1 MTQNDNPLSSWPH
14 LDQAQGA
21 GSQGAGL
28 NDARSPSGAPQEP
41 APEPANALESFLG
54 GSPAA
59 VALKL
64 LLMSLVV
71 GALMM
76 WLEICPADILIGV
89 ANFLRRI
96 YALGFGA
103 VRELIEYVLAG
114 AAIVLPVWFLLRLL
128 SVSGRK

>member
-1 MTQNDNPLSSWPH
+1 MTQDDNPLSSWPN
-14 LDQAQGA
+14 LDRAESTGSREKGA
-21 GSQGAGL
+21 S
-28 NDARSPSGAPQEP
+28 SGAPQEP
-41 APEPANALESFLG
+41 TPEPANALEGFLG

-59 VALKL
+59 VGLKL

-76 WLEICPADILIGV
+76 WLEIRPADIIVGI

-103 VRELIEYVLAG
+103 VRELIDYVLAG
-114 AAIVLPVWFLLRLL
+114 AAIVLPAWLLLRVLN
-128 SVSGRK
+128 VSGRK

>member
-1 MTQNDNPLSSWPH
+1 MTQDENPLSSWPH
-14 LDQAQGA
+14 LDRPQGA
-21 GSQGAGL
+21 GPGEPRA
-28 NDARSPSGAPQEP
+28 PSGASQEP
-41 APEPANALESFLG
+41 APEPTNPLEAFLG

-76 WLEICPADILIGV
+76 WLEIRPADILIGV
-89 ANFLRRI
+89 ANFIRRL

-103 VRELIEYVLAG
+103 VRELIDYLLAG
-114 AAIVLPVWFLLRLL
+114 AAIVLPAWLLLRVLT
-128 SVSGRK
+128 VSGKK

>member
-14 LDQAQGA
+14 LDQAKGA
-21 GSQGAGL
+21 GS
-28 NDARSPSGAPQEP
+28 NDPGAPSAAPQAP
-41 APEPANALESFLG
+41 APEAANALEGFLG

-76 WLEICPADILIGV
+76 WLEVRPADILVGV

-103 VRELIEYVLAG
+103 VRELIEYVAAG
-114 AAIVLPVWFLLRLL
+114 AAIVLPVWFLLRVL

>member
-1 MTQNDNPLSSWPH
+1 MTQDDNPLSSWPH

-21 GSQGAGL
+21 GSNGAR
-28 NDARSPSGAPQEP
+28 APSGAPQAE
-41 APEPANALESFLG
+41 APEPANALEAFLG
-54 GSPAA
+54 GSPGA

-76 WLEICPADILIGV
+76 WLEIRPADILVGV
-89 ANFLRRI
+89 VNFLRRI

-114 AAIVLPVWFLLRLL
+114 AAIVLPVWLLLRVLN
-128 SVSGRK
+128 VSGRK

>member
-1 MTQNDNPLSSWPH
+1 MTENNNPLSSWPH
-14 LDQAQGA
+14 LDRAQGA
-21 GSQGAGL
+21 GSNGS
-28 NDARSPSGAPQEP
+28 RTSSGAPQGE
-41 APEPANALESFLG
+41 APEPANALEAFLG

-64 LLMSLVV
+64 FLMSLVV

-76 WLEICPADILIGV
+76 WLEIRPADILVGV
-89 ANFLRRI
+89 VNFLRRI

-114 AAIVLPVWFLLRLL
+114 AAIVLPVWLLLRVLNA
-128 SVSGRK
+128 SGRK

>member
-1 MTQNDNPLSSWPH
+1 VTQNDNPLSSWPH

-21 GSQGAGL
+21 GS
-28 NDARSPSGAPQEP
+28 NEARAASGAPQPE
-41 APEPANALESFLG
+41 APEPANPLEAFLG
-54 GSPAA
+54 GSPGA

-76 WLEICPADILIGV
+76 WLEIRPADILVGV
-89 ANFLRRI
+89 ANFLRRL

-114 AAIVLPVWFLLRLL
+114 AAIVLPVWLLLRVMN
-128 SVSGRK
+128 VSGRK

>member
-1 MTQNDNPLSSWPH
+1 MTQNENPLSSWPH
-14 LDQAQGA
+14 LDDAQGA
-21 GSQGAGL
+21 SS
-28 NDARSPSGAPQEP
+28 NDARAPSGAPQQE
-41 APEPANALESFLG
+41 APEPANTLEAFLG
-54 GSPAA
+54 GSPGA

-64 LLMSLVV
+64 VLMSLVV

-76 WLEICPADILIGV
+76 WLEIRPADILVGV

-114 AAIVLPVWFLLRLL
+114 AAIVLPVWLLLRVMN
-128 SVSGRK
+128 VSGRK

>member
-1 MTQNDNPLSSWPH
+1 VTQNENPLSSWPH
-14 LDQAQGA
+14 LDEAQGA
-21 GSQGAGL
+21 SS
-28 NDARSPSGAPQEP
+28 NDARAPSGAPQQE
-41 APEPANALESFLG
+41 APEPANTLEAFLG
-54 GSPAA
+54 GSPGA

-64 LLMSLVV
+64 VLMSLVV

-76 WLEICPADILIGV
+76 WLEIRPADILVGV

-114 AAIVLPVWFLLRLL
+114 AAIVLPVWLLLRVMN
-128 SVSGRK
+128 VSGRK

>member
-14 LDQAQGA
+14 LDRTQGA
-21 GSQGAGL
+21 APGP
-28 NDARSPSGAPQEP
+28 DAARAAPG
-41 APEPANALESFLG
+41 APEPEAPQPANPLEAFLG
-54 GSPAA
+54 GSPGA

-76 WLEICPADILIGV
+76 WLEIRPADILVGI
-89 ANFLRRI
+89 ANFLHRL

-103 VRELIEYVLAG
+103 VRELIDYVLAG
-114 AAIVLPVWFLLRLL
+114 AAIVLPVWLLLR
-128 SVSGRK
+128 VMNASGRK

>member
-1 MTQNDNPLSSWPH
+1 MTQDDNPLSNWPH
-14 LDQAQGA
+14 LDRAQGA
-21 GSQGAGL
+21 GSNGAG
-28 NDARSPSGAPQEP
+28 APSGASQEP

-59 VALKL
+59 VAMKL

-76 WLEICPADILIGV
+76 WLEIRPADIVMGV
-89 ANFLRRI
+89 ANFFRRI

-103 VRELIEYVLAG
+103 VRELIDYVAAG
-114 AAIVLPVWFLLRLL
+114 AAIVLPVWLLLRLL
-128 SVSGRK
+128 NVSGRK

>member
-1 MTQNDNPLSSWPH
+1 MAQNDNPLSSWPN
-14 LDQAQGA
+14 LDAPRGA
-21 GSQGAGL
+21 GPKESRA
-28 NDARSPSGAPQEP
+28 PSGGPQEP
-41 APEPANALESFLG
+41 APEPADGLEGFLG
-54 GSPAA
+54 GSPPA

-76 WLEICPADILIGV
+76 WLEIHPADILVGI

-103 VRELIEYVLAG
+103 VRELIEYVAAG
-114 AAIVLPVWFLLRLL
+114 AAVVIPVWFLLRVLN
-128 SVSGRK
+128 VSGRK